1 MRTDIQYSNVI
12 LSLWSNW
19 VKKGAQQIIKT
30 AKKFIQTMCSSSTE
44 IINQNWKHSNKLKP
58 KADIP
63 SNTEETTNIKSEL
76 NMI

>member
-1 MRTDIQYSNVI
+1 
-12 LSLWSNW
+12 
-19 VKKGAQQIIKT
+19 
-30 AKKFIQTMCSSSTE
+30 MCSSSTE
-44 IINQNWKHSNKLKP
+44 IINQNWKHGNKLKP

>member
-1 MRTDIQYSNVI
+1 
-12 LSLWSNW
+12 
-19 VKKGAQQIIKT
+19 
-30 AKKFIQTMCSSSTE
+30 MCSSSTE